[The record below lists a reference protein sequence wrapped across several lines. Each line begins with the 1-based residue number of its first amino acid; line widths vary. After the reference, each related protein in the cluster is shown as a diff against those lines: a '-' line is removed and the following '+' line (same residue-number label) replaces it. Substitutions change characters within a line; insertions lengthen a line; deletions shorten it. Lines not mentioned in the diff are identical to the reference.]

1 MTQHIYSCRR
11 LLLLVNQP
19 CRCGSASLG
28 PGLSLCSWI
37 GLFSGDLKVAE
48 WLPEQAGGG
57 ADAVLEPDPEE
68 EHKISRMEREHGLKF
83 ECGCRLEVTR
93 SGPELVLT
101 AALPRRQMASTGEPW
116 NEDESGQWRH
126 RGAPI
131 RGSSG

>member
-1 MTQHIYSCRR
+1 M
-11 LLLLVNQP
+11 
-19 CRCGSASLG
+19 
-28 PGLSLCSWI
+28 
-37 GLFSGDLKVAE
+37 AE

-57 ADAVLEPDPEE
+57 ADAVLELDPEKE
-68 EHKISRMEREHGLKF
+68 QKTSRMEREHGLMF

-126 RGAPI
+126 RGAP
-131 RGSSG
+131 SEAPPDDLVLSAVES